1 MSRILKRII
10 KALLLIILA
19 IAFIIVIITK
29 FFASEIELYPT
40 NLENDPWD
48 GGEVIK
54 KIEQNLETPLIL
66 DDVSFSIYNN
76 FPSASI
82 KITNL
87 LALESDSFNNDT
99 LLFSEQAYVELS
111 LYNIIRK
118 KYNFQNIIITDAKIN
133 IKYND
138 LNFPNF
144 LIFKK

>member
-29 FFASEIELYPT
+29 FFASEIER
-40 NLENDPWD
+40 
-48 GGEVIK
+48 EVIK